1 VEGVLQQELGY
12 TEEMSVLTDEG
23 VIYDPE
29 LEDNLPKK
37 LSELGI
43 KSDSSLI
50 IKDEDDEEKD
60 PRVDLE
66 FRVVERIEPLEDS
79 KPVTLVEPLDIPRRS
94 RKVEPEPDLPSVMNG
109 TSTTGKR
116 KREGEDEP
124 LTNGH
129 VAKKVAGESTQ
140 NGNEGAV
147 VIDDAEGIAKEVAGE
162 SAQKVDEDVVVI
174 DDDEGAIL
182 IDD

>member
-1 VEGVLQQELGY
+1 
-12 TEEMSVLTDEG
+12 
-23 VIYDPE
+23 
-29 LEDNLPKK
+29 
-37 LSELGI
+37 
-43 KSDSSLI
+43 
-50 IKDEDDEEKD
+50 
-60 PRVDLE
+60 
-66 FRVVERIEPLEDS
+66 
-79 KPVTLVEPLDIPRRS
+79 
-94 RKVEPEPDLPSVMNG
+94 MNG